1 MQKCLGGPGCPDCCQ
16 PAYTGDFCAE
26 CAPNHYRDR
35 YRCVP
40 CVDGQQAMMQLYLA
54 SFVFIFNLCLF
65 VLHYD
70 VMNVLFDTICTL
82 QTYRAIGLMG
92 STMLPEAVLMLY
104 SKLGLIALDYE
115 FGQPGC
121 EGTQSDFVSIYR
133 MNLML
138 LVVSASPVFVIMP
151 LLAQLGALVEK

>member
-1 MQKCLGGPGCPDCCQ
+1 
-16 PAYTGDFCAE
+16 
-26 CAPNHYRDR
+26 
-35 YRCVP
+35 
-40 CVDGQQAMMQLYLA
+40 MQLYLA

-151 LLAQLGALVEK
+151 LLAQLGALVEKERNSDALVVRLLTRVFPGITPEWGGMLRLKWKDVGNISKAL